1 MKKFLICL
9 VFLLIVA
16 FGKAQIVTNCGGN
29 PGTSTDGSH
38 KWDVCRIELY
48 NDKVYVQFE
57 ITALKPIRRLNI
69 YDDYGYLIYGR
80 EEEREG
86 IGMKGLVNNSEIKY
100 FGSNSNWGWDKI
112 GRGEK
117 VYYTLCYGGGGNNGN
132 SIPSGATT
140 ISIYGVGVEI
150 DGKRT
155 SWKSTNLSI
164 NNPRMNYTNYS
175 SEYSIRQYLD
185 ANNDGICGIYE
196 QIGDNSSN
204 KLACIK
210 YNGEYALIF
219 MSNNLGRNWWKM
231 GDVKAYLHQSASGI
245 FKADWFMSD
254 KSLYKDCY
262 VGFDGVSMTV
272 LFPSESDEKEREKK
286 YLKMYPTNPPSYNNN
301 NQREYIPQRQQ
312 QQQVPQRKQTIP
324 TLKKQNVKK

>member
-1 MKKFLICL
+1 M

-48 NDKVYVQFE
+48 KDKVYVQFE

-86 IGMKGLVNNSEIKY
+86 IGMKGLVNNNEIKY

-150 DGKRT
+150 DGILGEFNIPPCT
-155 SWKSTNLSI
+155 SKE
-164 NNPRMNYTNYS
+164 
-175 SEYSIRQYLD
+175 EYVDS
-185 ANNDGICGIYE
+185 
-196 QIGDNSSN
+196 
-204 KLACIK
+204 IK
-210 YNGEYALIF
+210 YMKNWIKNYVKNIDPNLDICCKATMLVPEDQLLDPLANEIGCDPDFNAYTMDKNPKPEGYSNCLRVAGEMIARKYGNIF
-219 MSNNLGRNWWKM
+219 
-231 GDVKAYLHQSASGI
+231 
-245 FKADWFMSD
+245 
-254 KSLYKDCY
+254 
-262 VGFDGVSMTV
+262 
-272 LFPSESDEKEREKK
+272 
-286 YLKMYPTNPPSYNNN
+286 
-301 NQREYIPQRQQ
+301 
-312 QQQVPQRKQTIP
+312 
-324 TLKKQNVKK
+324 